1 MDYLLP
7 AATYQSPPRPV
18 RGTILNTI
26 IEDQR
31 EGSLGHS
38 SNESG
43 TDTDEGTVIY
53 NPINPNAKPNENYPT
68 ARKTA
73 APTSLPSD
81 NTSSALINRGRV
93 RRPDSF
99 DELYDVSDNETEFSD
114 SSSSLRESMSSR
126 PTSFATESTR
136 NSVAS
141 GRSGTKH
148 RYPTIMIPPSSM
160 WPSLTGPGK
169 GSPAVPPTPPP
180 KIPVSPAALS
190 LLPRF
195 VPALN
200 APPSLDSSSMTSE
213 QVSCI
218 SAPVTPDMQ
227 GLKESDNW
235 DAQHEIRLRRNRD
248 SGRDD
253 TESESMSPQDDVV
266 IEQPI
271 DWDEVGN
278 FPRIPGATPQEMSPV
293 LPNLQGLGVLRPA
306 SPSDSGVLLPTDALR
321 TLNNLAPDRVFDVHS
336 ESSVGDQAEMRESV
350 NPPSRPKSADGA
362 TPASNMS
369 GYSFSELSI
378 PSPGGFFSSLKT
390 GTRHTWFPGTS
401 KQSNPPSSTTA
412 ENFYNVPWH
421 QPQNFVEQVV
431 EYEATN
437 IDGPPTARQLLTEVP
452 STARLAI
459 PDSFLIPATCEQD
472 SENPASNVEA
482 VEEIKR
488 SLKLR
493 HEYEEAYE
501 NELVQG
507 AAAHL
512 DRTSNWLAAQI
523 SYLSVLRE
531 TNPVNN
537 VSECPCTGIEI
548 VQEQKDATDSPMKK
562 VVRFLED
569 VTRSRSGST
578 AQIGQH
584 EEHAYYHAFQ
594 HLAHYRRRRDGF
606 VHATPRF
613 DAVQASRIAMIS
625 EHIDQLRGRYEVRE
639 PTRPKYSGPFS
650 QNPRATGV
658 LDYTPAQMA
667 FLEVEREKGVLDQIS
682 PTYWITDAL
691 KYLNGGNLLLSN
703 ATKRLAKAELRIDD
717 PNGVGKRR
725 IRALDLGGN
734 PSCDWAWHCARKFP
748 NVKTYTVITQSA
760 TTNPSVAGPVNHRLV
775 IAPQLWKLPF
785 RDNHFDVISARSLHA
800 MLKHEPVPGQ
810 SDIDEYDL
818 CLKECYRVL
827 KPGGYL
833 EFMLMD
839 ADITHAGP
847 LANAMSVEFGF
858 KLKTRGYD
866 PSPTKS
872 FLGRLRKTNF
882 VNLKRAWMFFPAGSP
897 SQDWYMPR
905 ETPLPNPPTAD
916 SVEAVRGPVGSTADI
931 ANVTGLLGSWMWEQ
945 WMLKLQTEMG
955 IEDEK
960 LLKGVAGVLEESRN
974 CEAGWRCLS
983 GWARKPKPKPKPK
996 SRSRS
1001 KQGGKEVVRR
1011 ARAPTTET
1019 IHIKI
1024 EE

>member
-31 EGSLGHS
+31 EGSLVHS

-53 NPINPNAKPNENYPT
+53 NPIVMNGKGGANNPMGRNTALSSSPLSNNPSPASGKYGKNQRPN
-68 ARKTA
+68 
-73 APTSLPSD
+73 
-81 NTSSALINRGRV
+81 
-93 RRPDSF
+93 SF
-99 DELYDVSDNETEFSD
+99 DELYDVSDDETDFSD
-114 SSSSLRESMSSR
+114 SSSSLRDSMSSR

-136 NSVAS
+136 NSIAS
-141 GRSGTKH
+141 CRSGTKH
-148 RYPTIMIPPSSM
+148 RYPTIMIPPSNM
-160 WPSLTGPGK
+160 WPSLIGPAK

-195 VPALN
+195 VPAIN
-200 APPSLDSSSMTSE
+200 APPSLDGSSMTSE

-227 GLKESDNW
+227 NLRGAESW
-235 DAQHEIRLRRNRD
+235 DAQHGIRLRRDGD
-248 SGRDD
+248 SARDD
-253 TESESMSPQDDVV
+253 TESESMSPQAEVV
-266 IEQPI
+266 IEQRI

-278 FPRIPGATPQEMSPV
+278 FPRIPGATPQEMSPIM
-293 LPNLQGLGVLRPA
+293 PNLQGLGVLRPA
-306 SPSDSGVLLPTDALR
+306 SPSDSGVLLPSDALR
-321 TLNNLAPDRVFDVHS
+321 TLNHLAGDMTFDVRS
-336 ESSVGDQAEMRESV
+336 ESSNGDQTEMRENV
-350 NPPSRPKSADGA
+350 GPPSRPRSADGA

-369 GYSFSELSI
+369 GYSFSQLSI

-390 GTRHTWFPGTS
+390 GTRHTWFPGAS

-421 QPQNFVEQVV
+421 QPQNIVEQVV
-431 EYEATN
+431 EIEEANT
-437 IDGPPTARQLLTEVP
+437 DGP
-452 STARLAI
+452 STARQHFTEA
-459 PDSFLIPATCEQD
+459 PATARRINTDDLSKPVSSVED
-472 SENPASNVEA
+472 SKSLADNIEA
-482 VEEIKR
+482 LTEILR
-488 SLKLR
+488 SPQLR
-493 HEYEEAYE
+493 YEYEEAYE
-501 NELVQG
+501 GELMQG
-507 AAAHL
+507 ATAHL
-512 DRTSNWLAAQI
+512 DRTSTWLAAQI
-523 SYLSVLRE
+523 TYLSALRE
-531 TNPVNN
+531 TNPANN
-537 VSECPCTGIEI
+537 MSESPCSKPESMHGR
-548 VQEQKDATDSPMKK
+548 KDSTDSPVKK
-562 VVRFLED
+562 MVRFLERT
-569 VTRSRSGST
+569 TRTEAESA

-594 HLAHYRRRRDGF
+594 HLARHGKRRDSF
-606 VHATPRF
+606 VHGTPRF
-613 DAVQASRIAMIS
+613 DAVQASRIALMG
-625 EHIDQLRGRYEVRE
+625 EHIDRLRGRYEVCE

-658 LDYTPAQMA
+658 VDYTPAQMV
-667 FLEVEREKGVLDQIS
+667 FMEVEREKGVLDQIS

-691 KYLNGGNLLLSN
+691 KYLNGGSLLLSN
-703 ATKRLAKAELRIDD
+703 AAKRLAEADLPVDD
-717 PNGVGKRR
+717 PNCVGKKR

-734 PSCDWAWHCARKFP
+734 PSCDWAWHCARSFP
-748 NVKTYTVITQSA
+748 NVKIYTVITQSA
-760 TTNPSVAGPVNHRLV
+760 TANPTVTGPPNHRLI

-810 SDIDEYDL
+810 SEIDEYDL

-839 ADITHAGP
+839 ADMTHAGP

-872 FLGRLRKTNF
+872 FLRRLRKQNF
-882 VNLKRAWMFFPAGSP
+882 VDVKRAWMFLPAGSP
-897 SQDWYMPR
+897 TQDPYMPR
-905 ETPLPNPPTAD
+905 ETPLPNPPSAD
-916 SVEAVRGPVGSTADI
+916 GAEAVHGPVGSTANV
-931 ANVTGLLGSWMWEQ
+931 ANLTGLLGSWMWEQ
-945 WMLKLQTEMG
+945 WMLKLQTETG
-955 IEDEK
+955 TETDK
-960 LLKGVAGVLEESRN
+960 LLKGVAGVIEESRN

-983 GWARKPKPKPKPK
+983 GWARKLRPRTQQKGN
-996 SRSRS
+996 
-1001 KQGGKEVVRR
+1001 GGRR